1 MLFVTPFLL
10 EDSERKCFMKNLI
23 KAVKSATR
31 IASFINETH
40 DVEEL
45 FFNEEFKQEIKTAEQ
60 AAVDSALAFIGKTP
74 KNNISRV
81 AEFLDTPVGQELIGL
96 GHYCLNRLLSWEP
109 KYEVVDG
116 NLKMVPNFRKD
127 AE

>member
-10 EDSERKCFMKNLI
+10 ENSERKCFMKNLI

-31 IASFINETH
+31 IVNFINESH

-45 FFNEEFKQEIKTAEQ
+45 FFNEEFKNEIAAAEQ
-60 AAVDSALAFIGKTP
+60 AATDGAMAFIGLDSAK
-74 KNNISRV
+74 KISKM
-81 AEFLDTPVGQELIGL
+81 AGFLETPVGQELIGL